1 MANNTGKKFGGR
13 TKGTP
18 NKKTIDAL
26 NRAESILQLIESE
39 YLVDDI
45 KKLTSSQRSAL
56 YKDLLQY
63 RAPMLTRIDQRI
75 QANVN
80 LSDEPVTFE

>member
-1 MANNTGKKFGGR
+1 MARDGSISGGR
-13 TKGTP
+13 KKGSL
-18 NKKTIDAL
+18 NKKTIDSL

-39 YLVDDI
+39 YLVEDI

-80 LSDEPVTFE
+80 LSDEPITFE